1 MPTNPIN
8 WHQSPI
14 ARRIIARLDRGNVE
28 RTTRIAIPADIW
40 VYTGKDR
47 WSSEAL
53 LALEYIRTASIELEL
68 GYAFEETNTDE
79 TLTRRVAYLDAM
91 DRAPEVSQ
99 VLEAA
104 FAERAVEASA
114 RAAESYV
121 PAVAA

>member
-14 ARRIIARLDRGNVE
+14 AQRIIARLDRGNVE

-99 VLEAA
+99 VLEAD
-104 FAERAVEASA
+104 FADRAVEASA